1 MPKLRQ
7 RGCSALEEQT
17 PSLHY
22 VRSAIVRRKRHS
34 MKKFF
39 RFIVSRPFFTGL
51 FILLQLCAL
60 LLVIVVLNEYFL
72 LFYAGSLMLGVL
84 LVIYIVSR
92 NGNPAYKIAWII
104 PILALPIFGTLLF
117 LVFGRD
123 TLTKREKERM
133 DFVTEK
139 YKSAM
144 AASETRFPS
153 SLPADV
159 VCMQR
164 YIRNTAFAPAYS
176 GTETRYLPLG
186 EIMHEEMLK
195 ALESAEHFIFLEYYI
210 ISPGIMWDSI
220 HEILR
225 RKAAAGVDVRLIYD
239 DWGCMFRLPDDYDQ
253 KLEEEGIRCCV
264 FSRFRPELSSRF
276 NNRNHRKICVVDGN
290 IGFTGGINI
299 SDEYI
304 NASPR
309 CGHWLDCGIMLRGRG
324 VYGLT
329 AMFLSMWDVIRRED
343 DDFSHFAPDEMF
355 CRNAHASGWVQPFMD
370 SPLDSHAVGENVY
383 LQIINR
389 ATRYVYINSPYL
401 IVDNEILTALCS
413 AAQSGVDVRIVTPA
427 ICDSRIVHEIT
438 RSYYEPLIQAGVKLY
453 EYTPGMVHAKT
464 FVSDDRVAVV
474 GSINLDYR
482 SLYLH
487 YECAVWMF
495 ETAAIAEMK
504 SAYLDEVG
512 RSTFITEDTCR
523 MQRRGKRLLR
533 AVLRT
538 LAPLF

>member
-1 MPKLRQ
+1 
-7 RGCSALEEQT
+7 
-17 PSLHY
+17 
-22 VRSAIVRRKRHS
+22 

-39 RFIVSRPFFTGL
+39 NLLFSRPVFTGL
-51 FILLQLCAL
+51 FMLLQLCAL
-60 LLVIVVLNEYFL
+60 FLVVVVLNEYYL
-72 LFYAGSLMLGVL
+72 LFYAANLLLSVL
-84 LVIYIVSR
+84 LVLRIVSR
-92 NGNPAYKIAWII
+92 NGNPAYKIAWIM
-104 PILALPIFGTLLF
+104 PILALPIFGTLLY

-123 TLTKREKERM
+123 TLTKREKQRM
-133 DFVTEK
+133 DIVTEK
-139 YKSAM
+139 YKSAVLTVAEEHSPPLPPD
-144 AASETRFPS
+144 AA
-153 SLPADV
+153 
-159 VCMQR
+159 CMSR
-164 YIRNTAFAPAYS
+164 YISSTAFAPAYS
-176 GTETRYLPLG
+176 NTETRYLPLG
-186 EIMHEEMLK
+186 EIMHQEMLR
-195 ALESAEHFIFLEYYI
+195 ALESAEKFIFLEYYI
-210 ISPGIMWDSI
+210 VSPGIMWDSI
-220 HEILR
+220 HDILK

-239 DWGCMFRLPDDYDQ
+239 DWGCMFRLPDGYD
-253 KLEEEGIRCCV
+253 KVLEAEGIRCSV

-290 IGFTGGINI
+290 TGFTGGINI

-329 AMFLSMWDVIRRED
+329 AMFLSMWDVIRHED
-343 DDFSHFAPDEMF
+343 DDFALYAPNESL
-355 CRNAHASGWVQPFMD
+355 CRSIRATGWVQPFMD
-370 SPLDSHAVGENVY
+370 SPLDDLAVGENVY

-413 AAQSGVDVRIVTPA
+413 AAYSGVDVRIVTPA

-438 RSYYEPLIQAGVKLY
+438 QSYYEPLIQAGVKLY

-482 SLYLH
+482 SLFLH

-495 ETAAIAEMK
+495 ETTAIAEMK
-504 SAYLDEVG
+504 AAYLDEVEK
-512 RSTFITEDTCR
+512 STFITAEVCR
-523 MQRRGKRLLR
+523 QQRRGKRLLR
-533 AVLRT
+533 AILRT

>member
-1 MPKLRQ
+1 
-7 RGCSALEEQT
+7 
-17 PSLHY
+17 
-22 VRSAIVRRKRHS
+22 
-34 MKKFF
+34 MKKAL
-39 RFIVSRPFFTGL
+39 RFVFSRPFFTGL
-51 FILLQLCAL
+51 FIILQLCAL
-60 LLVIVVLNEYFL
+60 LLVVLVLNEYFL
-72 LFYAGSLMLGVL
+72 LFYTVSLLLGVV
-84 LVIYIVSR
+84 LVLYIVSR

-123 TLTKREKERM
+123 TLTKRERQRM
-133 DFVTEK
+133 DYVTEK
-139 YKSAM
+139 YARAM
-144 AASETRFPS
+144 ADAAEARSPA
-153 SLPADV
+153 LPADAA
-159 VCMQR
+159 CISR
-164 YIRNTAFAPAYS
+164 YIQGTAHAQAYPN
-176 GTETRYLPLG
+176 TETKYLPLG

-195 ALESAEHFIFLEYYI
+195 ALESAERFIFLEYYI
-210 ISPGIMWDSI
+210 ISPGIMWDSV
-220 HEILR
+220 HEVLK
-225 RKAAAGVDVRLIYD
+225 RKAAAGVDVRVIYD
-239 DWGCMFRLPDDYDQ
+239 DWGCMFRLPDDYD
-253 KLEEEGIRCCV
+253 KVLESEGIRCCV

-309 CGHWLDCGIMLRGRG
+309 CGHWLDCGIMLRGQG

-329 AMFLSMWDVIRRED
+329 SMFLSMWDVIRGED
-343 DDFSHFAPDEMF
+343 DDFTDFAPLKTLCGEIQ
-355 CRNAHASGWVQPFMD
+355 APGWVQPFMD
-370 SPLDSHAVGENVY
+370 SPLDDHAVGENVY

-389 ATRYVYINSPYL
+389 ATDYVYINSPYL
-401 IVDNEILTALCS
+401 IVDNEILTALCA

-438 RSYYEPLIQAGVKLY
+438 RSYYEPLIRAGVKLY

-464 FVSDDRVAVV
+464 FLSDDRIGVV

-487 YECAVWMF
+487 YECAVCMYQT
-495 ETAAIAEMK
+495 TALGEMK
-504 SAYLDEVG
+504 AAYLDEVQK
-512 RSTFITEDTCR
+512 STFITAEMCR
-523 MQRRGKRLLR
+523 QQRRGKHLIR
-533 AVLRT
+533 AILRT

>member
-1 MPKLRQ
+1 
-7 RGCSALEEQT
+7 
-17 PSLHY
+17 
-22 VRSAIVRRKRHS
+22 
-34 MKKFF
+34 MKKAF
-39 RFIVSRPFFTGL
+39 RFIFSRPFFTGL
-51 FILLQLCAL
+51 FIVLQLCAL
-60 LLVIVVLNEYFL
+60 LLVVLVLNEYFL
-72 LFYAGSLMLGVL
+72 LFYAVSLLLGVV
-84 LVIYIVSR
+84 LVLYIVSR

-123 TLTKREKERM
+123 TLTKRERQRM
-133 DFVTEK
+133 DYVTEK
-139 YKSAM
+139 YAAAM
-144 AASETRFPS
+144 AEATGKASPA
-153 SLPADV
+153 LPPDAS
-159 VCMQR
+159 CISR
-164 YIRNTAFAPAYS
+164 YIQSTAHAPAYPD
-176 GTETRYLPLG
+176 TETKYLPLG
-186 EIMHEEMLK
+186 EIMHAEMLK
-195 ALESAEHFIFLEYYI
+195 ALESAERFIFLEYYI
-210 ISPGIMWDSI
+210 ISPGIMWDSV
-220 HEILR
+220 HEILK
-225 RKAAAGVDVRLIYD
+225 RKAAAGVDVRVIYD
-239 DWGCMFRLPDDYDQ
+239 DWGCMFRLPDDYDRV
-253 KLEEEGIRCCV
+253 LESEGIRCCV

-329 AMFLSMWDVIRRED
+329 AMFLSMWDVIRGED
-343 DDFSHFAPDEMF
+343 DDFTCFSPSEVLCSETQAP
-355 CRNAHASGWVQPFMD
+355 GWVQPFMD
-370 SPLDSHAVGENVY
+370 SPLDDHAVGENVY
-383 LQIINR
+383 LQIISR

-401 IVDNEILTALCS
+401 IVDNEILTALCA

-438 RSYYEPLIQAGVKLY
+438 RSYYEPLIRAGVRLY

-464 FVSDDRVAVV
+464 FVSDDRIGVV

-487 YECAVWMF
+487 YECAVWMY
-495 ETAAIAEMK
+495 ETAAVSEMK
-504 SAYLDEVG
+504 AAYLDEVEK
-512 RSTFITEDTCR
+512 STVITPAMCR
-523 MQRRGKRLLR
+523 EQSRGKHLLR

>member
-1 MPKLRQ
+1 MNKILRF
-7 RGCSALEEQT
+7 L
-17 PSLHY
+17 
-22 VRSAIVRRKRHS
+22 
-34 MKKFF
+34 F
-39 RFIVSRPFFTGL
+39 SRPFFTGL
-51 FILLQLCAL
+51 FIILQLCAL
-60 LLVIVVLNEYFL
+60 LLVVLVLNEYFL
-72 LFYAGSLMLGVL
+72 LFYVANLLLGMVL
-84 LVIYIVSR
+84 VLYIVSR

-123 TLTKREKERM
+123 TLTRRERQRM

-139 YKSAM
+139 YAAAM
-144 AASETRFPS
+144 AAATSRVSP
-153 SLPADV
+153 SLPPDAA
-159 VCMQR
+159 CMSR
-164 YIRNTAFAPAYS
+164 YIQSTAYAPAYPD
-176 GTETRYLPLG
+176 TETKYLPLG
-186 EIMHEEMLK
+186 EIMHAEMLR
-195 ALESAEHFIFLEYYI
+195 ALEEAERFIFLEYYI
-210 ISPGIMWDSI
+210 VSPGIMWNSI
-220 HEILR
+220 HEILK

-239 DWGCMFRLPDDYDQ
+239 DWGCMFRLPDDYD
-253 KLEEEGIRCCV
+253 KVLEAEGIRCSV

-290 IGFTGGINI
+290 VGFTGGINI

-329 AMFLSMWDVIRRED
+329 AMFLSMWDVIRHED
-343 DDFSHFAPDEMF
+343 DDFTSFAPSESVCCDI
-355 CRNAHASGWVQPFMD
+355 HSTGWVQPFMD
-370 SPLDSHAVGENVY
+370 SPLDDHAVGENVY

-401 IVDNEILTALCS
+401 IVDNEILTALCA
-413 AAQSGVDVRIVTPA
+413 AAQSGVDVRIITPA

-438 RSYYEPLIQAGVKLY
+438 RSYYEPLIRAGVKLY

-464 FVSDDRVAVV
+464 FVSDDCVGVV

-487 YECAVWMF
+487 YECAVWMYG
-495 ETAAIAEMK
+495 TDAVAEMR
-504 SAYLDEVG
+504 SAYLDEVEK
-512 RSTFITEDTCR
+512 STFITMEMCR
-523 MQRRGKRLLR
+523 RQRRGKHLLR

>member
-1 MPKLRQ
+1 
-7 RGCSALEEQT
+7 
-17 PSLHY
+17 
-22 VRSAIVRRKRHS
+22 
-34 MKKFF
+34 MKKAFS
-39 RFIVSRPFFTGL
+39 FIFSRPFFTGL
-51 FILLQLCAL
+51 FIVLQLCAL
-60 LLVIVVLNEYFL
+60 LLVVLVLNEYFL
-72 LFYAGSLMLGVL
+72 LFYAVSLLLGVV
-84 LVIYIVSR
+84 LVLYIVSR

-123 TLTKREKERM
+123 TLTKRERQRM
-133 DFVTEK
+133 DYVTEK
-139 YKSAM
+139 YAAAM
-144 AASETRFPS
+144 AEATGKASPA
-153 SLPADV
+153 LPPDAS
-159 VCMQR
+159 CISR
-164 YIRNTAFAPAYS
+164 YIQSTAHAPAYPD
-176 GTETRYLPLG
+176 TETKYLPLG
-186 EIMHEEMLK
+186 EIMHAEMLK
-195 ALESAEHFIFLEYYI
+195 ALESAERFIFLEYYI
-210 ISPGIMWDSI
+210 ISPGIMWDSV
-220 HEILR
+220 HEILK
-225 RKAAAGVDVRLIYD
+225 RKAAAGVDVRVIYD
-239 DWGCMFRLPDDYDQ
+239 DWGCMFRLPDDYDRV
-253 KLEEEGIRCCV
+253 LESEGIRCCV

-329 AMFLSMWDVIRRED
+329 AMFLSMWDVIRGED
-343 DDFSHFAPDEMF
+343 DDFTCFSPSEVLCSETQAP
-355 CRNAHASGWVQPFMD
+355 GWVQPFMD
-370 SPLDSHAVGENVY
+370 SPLDDHAVGENVY
-383 LQIINR
+383 LQIISR

-401 IVDNEILTALCS
+401 IVDNEILTALCA

-438 RSYYEPLIQAGVKLY
+438 RSYYEPLIRAGVRLY

-464 FVSDDRVAVV
+464 FVSDDRIGVV

-487 YECAVWMF
+487 YECAVWMY
-495 ETAAIAEMK
+495 ETAAVSEMK
-504 SAYLDEVG
+504 AAYLDEVEK
-512 RSTFITEDTCR
+512 STVITPEMCR
-523 MQRRGKRLLR
+523 EQRRGKHLLR